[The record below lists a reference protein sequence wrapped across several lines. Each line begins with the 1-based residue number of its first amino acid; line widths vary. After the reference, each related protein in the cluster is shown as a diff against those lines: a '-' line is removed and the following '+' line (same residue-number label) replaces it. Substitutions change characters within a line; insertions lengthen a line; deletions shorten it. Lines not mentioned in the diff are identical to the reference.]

1 VHALSPRPK
10 RTTVVFDLGG
20 VLIDWNP
27 RHLYRKLFVGD
38 EAGMERFL
46 REICTMDW
54 VLQQDA
60 GRTWAEGTALLR
72 QQHPHQADLIDAF
85 HKRWPETI
93 AGAIDGTVAIL
104 RELKNANTPLYAL
117 TNWSQETFVHAS
129 QFAFMSWFGGVVVS
143 GEEKL
148 IKPDPAIY
156 RLLMDRYALVA
167 ETMVYIDDNARNAAA
182 ATDLGMHGIHFT
194 SPDALR
200 DELTTLD
207 LLPLHA

>member
-1 VHALSPRPK
+1 MHALSPRPN

-20 VLIDWNP
+20 VLIDWNA
-27 RHLYRKLFVGD
+27 RHLYRKLFAGD

-46 REICTMDW
+46 AEICTNEW
-54 VLQQDA
+54 NLQQDA
-60 GRTWAEGTALLR
+60 GRSFAEGAALLKAR
-72 QQHPHQADLIDAF
+72 HPDQAELIDAF

-104 RELKNANTPLYAL
+104 RELKNAGTPLYAL
-117 TNWSQETFVHAS
+117 TNWSHETFIHAS

-156 RLLMDRYALVA
+156 RLLMDRYGLVP
-167 ETMVYIDDNARNAAA
+167 EQMVYIDDNARNADT
-182 ATDLGMHGIHFT
+182 ATALGMHGIHFT